1 MKRIGIIVAF
11 LIVISL
17 LLVPLAAC
25 QGPQGPKGPEGPE
38 GPMGLKGEDGPP
50 GPPGR
55 DVGDPGPQ
63 GPQGDPGPQ
72 GPVGPQGEKGDR
84 GLRGP
89 AGPMGPP
96 GPAGPGPTI
105 VVCSG
110 EGDNDGHAITFFYD
124 GTGDFVIRV
133 YGSNFVPGDS
143 VHLTI
148 CEDDTILAQNLS
160 VLPCGT
166 FGVYAMTLI
175 PALNGIGVIVPGGV
189 HSVKAWVDDPLGA
202 SPGLWDAGDELWACW
217 PLEVVWYFIG

>member
-1 MKRIGIIVAF
+1 MKKISIIIAF

-25 QGPQGPKGPEGPE
+25 QGPQGTKGPEGPE

-55 DVGDPGPQ
+55 DTGDPGPQ

-84 GLRGP
+84 GLRGL
-89 AGPMGPP
+89 AGPMGVP
-96 GPAGPGPTI
+96 GPAGPNATI
-105 VVCSG
+105 VVAYYNPGGSDTVIS
-110 EGDNDGHAITFFYD
+110 EF
-124 GTGDFVIRV
+124 TGYMSFPIIV

-143 VHLTI
+143 VHVTI
-148 CEDDTILAQNLS
+148 CQSDLVLIEDVVVNACGAFVTASITLWEEPDTI
-160 VLPCGT
+160 
-166 FGVYAMTLI
+166 GV
-175 PALNGIGVIVPGGV
+175 VVPGGM

-202 SPGLWDAGDELWACW
+202 DPDNWDAGDVRWACW
-217 PLEVVWYFIG
+217 PLEVNWMGGE

>member
-1 MKRIGIIVAF
+1 MKKIGIIIAF

-55 DVGDPGPQ
+55 DTGDPGPQ

-72 GPVGPQGEKGDR
+72 GPIGPQGEKGER

-89 AGPMGPP
+89 AGPMGVP
-96 GPAGPGPTI
+96 GPAGPNATI
-105 VVCSG
+105 VVAYYNPGGSDTVIS
-110 EGDNDGHAITFFYD
+110 EF
-124 GTGDFVIRV
+124 TGYGSYPIIV
-133 YGSNFVPGDS
+133 YGSNFVPGDV

-148 CEDDTILAQNLS
+148 CTTDIVLVEDITVNACGAFVTASITLLEDPDT
-160 VLPCGT
+160 
-166 FGVYAMTLI
+166 GV
-175 PALNGIGVIVPGGV
+175 VVPEGMW
-189 HSVKAWVDDPLGA
+189 SVKAYVETDGTA
-202 SPGLWDAGDELWACW
+202 GFSAGDVRWACW
-217 PLEVVWYFIG
+217 PLEVNWYILG